1 MIMRKRKFEEILV
14 NDYSKLTDN
23 ERSFIGEIE
32 FAIAFKE
39 PISKS
44 RKRRYKNLL
53 KKVTK
58 KLERVPT
65 ESYIESLSF

>member
-39 PISKS
+39 PISIS